1 MKGGK
6 KIRKKKYLSVKRG
19 RSSGGSKRS
28 RESNKSR
35 ESKRSRE
42 SNESGKSRKFR
53 IVVDEETQ
61 MKEISNKI
69 ARETFTPG
77 AFAKIMSLA
86 TGEKIGGDELKR
98 VEPTDITLEIDF
110 QPYLLLRAG
119 NKIFHIEVE
128 DEYDETLPERMLKY
142 SYVIEEIY
150 GVKPIQIVLFIGE
163 GKPPPNALKN
173 EFTTHRYIV
182 VDVKKAMPELYKE
195 IKKLIR

>member
-19 RSSGGSKRS
+19 RSSGGSKS
-28 RESNKSR
+28 SR

-42 SNESGKSRKFR
+42 SSKSGKSRKFR

-110 QPYLLLRAG
+110 QPYLLLRAE

>member
-6 KIRKKKYLSVKRG
+6 KIRKKKYLSVKRR
-19 RSSGGSKRS
+19 RSSGGSKS
-28 RESNKSR
+28 SR

-42 SNESGKSRKFR
+42 SSKSGKSRKFR
-53 IVVDEETQ
+53 IVIDEETE

>member
-6 KIRKKKYLSVKRG
+6 KDKKKKYLLVKRR
-19 RSSGGSKRS
+19 RSSGDSKRS
-28 RESNKSR
+28 GESNKSR
-35 ESKRSRE
+35 ESSK
-42 SNESGKSRKFR
+42 SGKSRKFR
-53 IVVDEETQ
+53 IVIDEESE

-69 ARETFTPG
+69 ARETFTSG

-86 TGEKIGGDELKR
+86 TGEKIGGEELKP

-163 GKPPPNALKN
+163 GKPPPSALKN

>member
-6 KIRKKKYLSVKRG
+6 KDKKKKYLSVKRR
-19 RSSGGSKRS
+19 RSSGGSKRA
-28 RESNKSR
+28 R

-42 SNESGKSRKFR
+42 SSKSGKSRKFR
-53 IVVDEETQ
+53 IVIDEESE

-69 ARETFTPG
+69 AREIFTPG

-86 TGEKIGGDELKR
+86 TGEKIGGDELKP

-150 GVKPIQIVLFIGE
+150 GIEPIQIVLFIGE

-173 EFTTHRYIV
+173 EFKTHRYIV
-182 VDVKKAMPELYKE
+182 VDVKKVMPELYKE

>member
-6 KIRKKKYLSVKRG
+6 KEGKKRASSRRRRG
-19 RSSGGSKRS
+19 SSG
-28 RESNKSR
+28 E
-35 ESKRSRE
+35 
-42 SNESGKSRKFR
+42 SRKFR
-53 IVVDEETQ
+53 IVIDEESE

-69 ARETFTPG
+69 AREIFTPG

-86 TGEKIGGDELKR
+86 TGEKIGGDELKP

-182 VDVKKAMPELYKE
+182 VDVKKAIPELYKE

>member
-19 RSSGGSKRS
+19 RSSGGSKS
-28 RESNKSR
+28 SR

-42 SNESGKSRKFR
+42 SSKSGKSRKFR
-53 IVVDEETQ
+53 IVIDEESE